1 MKTAWLLLFLSLLPL
16 LAPAKAYAQ
25 NMTNTSIKPFEKA
38 VSLADQ
44 VANYLK
50 RIAYAV
56 VIIAFFIG
64 VIHWAFGRGP
74 EWISRAVIAAFL
86 ISLGMW
92 IIGYFLGG

>member
-25 NMTNTSIKPFEKA
+25 KTNTSIKPFEKA